1 MEANQNTINE
11 QILDTL
17 KNMSSLLNV
26 IVGKLTKDDD
36 PNTEEELGQDEYLK
50 LKEKYWNLYYTD
62 IEGYEFM
69 YRDLTRN
76 EFKVISKFDND
87 AAAEEYI
94 CSTCLI
100 LPKAIDFDDMPAG
113 IPSILAAQIINKSG
127 FDPSDSKTLEY
138 LMKYRDEMGEL
149 ENQISCFIHEA
160 FPNMSIEEIDDLSL
174 EKTMW
179 FYSRAEH
186 ILNTIQGRELPV
198 ITALTEV
205 APVQQDFVSPDSVSG
220 DLDDPI
226 ARQLKAFLEGKNIF
240 EERD

>member
-1 MEANQNTINE
+1 MEENQNIIN
-11 QILDTL
+11 QKILDTL
-17 KNMSSLLNV
+17 TEMSSLLNTIV
-26 IVGKLTKDDD
+26 IKLTKDDD
-36 PNTEEELGQDEYLK
+36 PKSEEDLGQDEYLR

-100 LPKAIDFDDMPAG
+100 LPKNLDFDNMPAG
-113 IPSILAAQIINKSG
+113 VPSILAAQIINKSG
-127 FDPSDSKTLEY
+127 FDASNSMTLEY
-138 LMKYRDEMGEL
+138 LGKYRTEMEDL

-160 FPNMSIEEIDDLSL
+160 FPDMSLEEIDDLSL

-179 FYSRAEH
+179 FYSRAEY
-186 ILNTIQGRELPV
+186 ILNGIQGRELPV
-198 ITALTEV
+198 ITALNEITQEHK
-205 APVQQDFVSPDSVSG
+205 DFVSPDSING

-226 ARQLKAFLEGKNIF
+226 ARQLKAFLEGKDIF
-240 EERD
+240 EERN